1 LEDLQVFEGSAVGAG
16 ECAFV
21 ADQQAEALAVGEV
34 LEDVGDAID
43 RVGHEFELGEL
54 VVNTLGL
61 EFDFVAEHGGF
72 DFGDA
77 AQAPAGGD
85 HGFDQLDFDGA
96 GGGELIELGLEEA
109 LEVGAGFVGED
120 DGCGREGGGAGG

>member
-1 LEDLQVFEGSAVGAG
+1 LEDLQLFESSAVGAG

-21 ADQQAEALAVGEV
+21 ADQQAETLAVGEV

-43 RVGHEFELGEL
+43 RVGHEFVLGEL
-54 VVNTLGL
+54 VVYTLGL
-61 EFDFVAEHGGF
+61 EQDFVAEHGSF

-85 HGFDQLDFDGA
+85 HGFHQLDFDGA
-96 GGGELIELGLEEA
+96 GGGELIEIGIEQA
-109 LEVGAGFVGED
+109 LEAGAGFFGVD